1 MPASFFGLI
10 PAAGVG
16 ARMGAERPKQYLSL
30 AGRPVIEH
38 AIRALLAAVEI
49 ETVFVVLSAD
59 DAYFCDIDW
68 GDAGD
73 RIAPLYC
80 GGATRRDSVL
90 NGLVAASSLLQPDDW
105 VLVHDAARPCLGSME
120 LSRLIAKVAADD
132 VGGLLAVPVA
142 DTLKRIDAS
151 GRVAATLS
159 REGLWQAQT
168 PQMFRHSLLL
178 EALSKAGQVTDEAS
192 AVEQRG
198 LKPLLVEGSRNNLKL
213 TYPADMALAES
224 LLKGSV

>member
-16 ARMGAERPKQYLSL
+16 ARMGGECPKQYLSL

-59 DAYFCDIDW
+59 DAYFGDIDW

-120 LSRLIAKVAADD
+120 LLRLIAIGD
-132 VGGLLAVPVA
+132 
-142 DTLKRIDAS
+142 
-151 GRVAATLS
+151 
-159 REGLWQAQT
+159 QT
-168 PQMFRHSLLL
+168 Q
-178 EALSKAGQVTDEAS
+178 
-192 AVEQRG
+192 
-198 LKPLLVEGSRNNLKL
+198 
-213 TYPADMALAES
+213 
-224 LLKGSV
+224 